1 MERITRFRAGLL
13 LSLFALLVGFF
24 ALKIYDLQI
33 IDQDIKADNQ
43 KTFTTW
49 TIVKAARGEILDR
62 NGNKL
67 VSNRASYDL
76 VFNHYVIISAEGTN
90 DYLLSLAQL
99 CRQQEIPYND
109 NFPVSK
115 QAPFTYTLS
124 EYSATWQGYFQ
135 AYLPEKGG
143 LDSDISAPLLI
154 KKLREIYKI
163 PETWSDEDARAV
175 IGLRYELD
183 LRQGI
188 TNLPNYIFISDART
202 EALSAILELN
212 IPGLKTEASTVREY
226 NTQYAAHILGYCS
239 AMTKEQWEHY
249 STLTDENGK
258 ALYNKDAQVGQSGL
272 ELAFEEYLHGVDGIR
287 VDRVTVDGT
296 LVEQYYLKDANGV
309 EQKPIAGKNVEITID
324 LNLQRT
330 AEESLANLITALRA
344 TAQEDK
350 HVDGSDVEGG
360 AVVVMDVK
368 TGQVL
373 ACASYP
379 TYNLSTF
386 REDWDSLKEAEYAPL
401 FNRALQATY
410 PPGSTYKM
418 SMVIAATEA
427 GIIDRNTTIY
437 DAGVYNKYSPSFS
450 ASCLAWSANHSSHGT
465 INAIG
470 ALSASCNY
478 FFYDIGDKIDLSIM
492 DSTAKSLG
500 LGEPTGIEL
509 GEASGYRANAETKK
523 LFYADDKDRQ
533 GWYPADQIMAS
544 IGQSLNQFSPI
555 QLCSYTA
562 TLANRGVRYQA
573 TFLNRVVSSDYK
585 TLELENLPRI
595 LSTFTISDE
604 AYYNYT
610 QGMRSVVT
618 GGTAYRIFKNYPIEV
633 AAKTGTAQHSNSKD
647 VSDHGAFVCYAPFN
661 NPEIAIAVYGEKA
674 GHGTT
679 MGQIAKEILDTYFD
693 NPEAGDV
700 TTNENEIS

>member
-1 MERITRFRAGLL
+1 MERLSRVRAGIILA
-13 LSLFALLVGFF
+13 LFTIIVGFF
-24 ALKIYDLQI
+24 ALKIYDLQVL
-33 IDQDIKADNQ
+33 DAEAKADNT

-49 TIVKAARGEILDR
+49 TIVKAARGEITDR

-76 VFNHYVIISAEGTN
+76 VFNHYVILSAENTN
-90 DYLLSLAQL
+90 EHLLNLVRL
-99 CRQQEIPYND
+99 CREQGISYHD

-115 QAPFTYTLS
+115 TTPFAYTLH
-124 EYSATWQGYFQ
+124 EQTATWQGYFQ

-143 LDSDISAPLLI
+143 LDSDISAPLLM
-154 KKLREIYKI
+154 KKLRELYRI
-163 PETWSDEDARAV
+163 PDTWSDEDARAV

-188 TNLPNYIFISDART
+188 TNLPNYIFVADATT

-226 NTQYAAHILGYCS
+226 NTQYAAHILGYC
-239 AMTKEQWEHY
+239 APMTKDQWAYY

-258 ALYNKDAQVGQSGL
+258 ALYNMDAQVGQSGL
-272 ELAFEEYLHGVDGIR
+272 ERAFEEYLHGVDGIR

-296 LVEQYYLKDANGV
+296 LVEQYYLQDENGV
-309 EQKPIAGKNVEITID
+309 EQKPISGKNVEITID

-330 AEESLANLITALRA
+330 AEDSLASLITALRA
-344 TAQEDK
+344 TAEEGK

-379 TYNLSTF
+379 TYQLETF
-386 REDWDSLKEAEYAPL
+386 REDWEELNSDPYAPL

-418 SMVIAATEA
+418 SMVIAGVEFGA
-427 GIIDRNTTIY
+427 IDRYTITQ
-437 DAGVYNKYSPSFS
+437 DKGVFSKYAPGFT
-450 ASCLAWSANHSSHGT
+450 ADCLAWSKNHSTHGNV
-465 INAIG
+465 NAIS
-470 ALSASCNY
+470 ALASSCNY
-478 FFYDIGDKIDLSIM
+478 FFYDLGDKISLSII
-492 DSTAKSLG
+492 DSTAKGLG
-500 LGEPTGIEL
+500 LGEPTGVEL
-509 GEASGYRANAETKK
+509 GEATGYRANAETK
-523 LFYADDKDRQ
+523 LHFYANDKDRQ
-533 GWYPADQIMAS
+533 DWYPADQIMAS
-544 IGQSLNQFSPI
+544 IGQSLNQFTPI

-573 TFLNRVVSSDYK
+573 TFLNRVVSADYRH
-585 TLELENLPRI
+585 LELENAPVV
-595 LSTFTISDE
+595 LSTLAISDE

-610 QGMRSVVT
+610 EGMRAVVT
-618 GGTAYRIFKNYPIEV
+618 SGTAYWIFRNYPIAV
-633 AAKTGTAQHSNSKD
+633 AAKTGTAQHSNSTN
-647 VSDHGAFVCYAPFN
+647 VSDHGAFVCYAPFE

-679 MGQIAKEILDTYFD
+679 MGQIAKAILDTYFD
-693 NPEAGDV
+693 NPEKGDV
-700 TTNENEIS
+700 QTNENQLS

>member
-1 MERITRFRAGLL
+1 MERITRFRAWMILGL
-13 LSLFALLVGFF
+13 FTVIICFF
-24 ALKIYDLQI
+24 ALKIYQLQVL
-33 IDQDIKADNQ
+33 DADEKADNT

-49 TIVKAARGEILDR
+49 TVVKAARGEILDR

-76 VFNHYVIISAEGTN
+76 VFNHFVIISAEGTN
-90 DYLLSLAQL
+90 QHLLNLVQL
-99 CRQQEIPYND
+99 CREKGIEYND
-109 NFPVSK
+109 HFPVSTTL
-115 QAPFTYTLS
+115 PFAYTLS
-124 EYSATWQGYFQ
+124 EYNATWQGYFQ

-143 LDSDISAPLLI
+143 LDSDISAPLLM
-154 KKLREIYKI
+154 KKLREIYRI
-163 PETWSDEDARAV
+163 PDTWSDEDARGV

-188 TNLPNYIFISDART
+188 TNLPNYVFLSDADT
-202 EALSAILELN
+202 QSLSAILELN

-226 NTQYAAHILGYCS
+226 NTKYAAHVLGYCS

-249 STLTDENGK
+249 STLKDDNGQP
-258 ALYNKDAQVGQSGL
+258 LYNMDAQVGQSGL

-287 VDRVTVDGT
+287 VDTVTVDGT
-296 LVEQYYLKDANGV
+296 LVEQHYLMGENGV
-309 EQKPIAGKNVEITID
+309 EQKPVSGKNVEVTID

-330 AEESLANLITALRA
+330 AEESLASLITALRA

-350 HVDGSDVEGG
+350 YVDGADVEGG
-360 AVVVMDVK
+360 AVVVMDVR

-379 TYNLSTF
+379 TYDLSTF
-386 REDWDSLKEAEYAPL
+386 REDWESLKEAEYAPL

-418 SMVIAATEA
+418 SMVLAATQEEL
-427 GIIDRNTTIY
+427 IDRNTKIL
-437 DAGVYNKYSPSFS
+437 DEGVFDKYAPGFTADCLMWSQNHYTHGNITAIEAL
-450 ASCLAWSANHSSHGT
+450 AS
-465 INAIG
+465 
-470 ALSASCNY
+470 SCNY
-478 FFYDIGDKIDLSIM
+478 FFYDIGDKLKLSVI
-492 DSTAKSLG
+492 DSTAKGLG

-509 GEASGYRANAETKK
+509 GENIGYRANAETKL
-523 LFYADDKDRQ
+523 LFNKDDKDKQ
-533 GWYPADQIMAS
+533 SWYAADQVMAS

-573 TFLNRVVSSDYK
+573 TFLNRVVSSDYQH
-585 TLELENLPRI
+585 LELENSPRI
-595 LSTFTISDE
+595 LSTMTISDE

-610 QGMRSVVT
+610 EGMRAVVT
-618 GGTAYRIFKNYPIEV
+618 NGTATRIFGKYPIEV
-633 AAKTGTAQHSNSKD
+633 AAKTGTAQHSNSTN
-647 VSDHGAFVCYAPFN
+647 VSDHGAFVCYAPFQ
-661 NPEIAIAVYGEKA
+661 NPEIAVAVYGEKA

-693 NPEAGDV
+693 NPQAGDV
-700 TTNENEIS
+700 ESNENQLS

>member
-1 MERITRFRAGLL
+1 MERLSRVRAGIILA
-13 LSLFALLVGFF
+13 FFMIIVGFF

-33 IDQDIKADNQ
+33 LDADMKADNQ

-49 TIVKAARGEILDR
+49 TIVKAARGEITDR

-76 VFNHYVIISAEGTN
+76 VFNHYVILSAENTN
-90 DYLLSLAQL
+90 QHLLNLVQL
-99 CRQQEIPYND
+99 CRDQKISYYD

-115 QAPFTYTLS
+115 TTPFTYTLQ
-124 EYSATWQGYFQ
+124 EQTATWQGYFQ

-143 LDSDISAPLLI
+143 LDSDISAPLLM
-154 KKLREIYKI
+154 KKLRELYRI
-163 PETWSDEDARAV
+163 PDTWSDEDARAV

-188 TNLPNYIFISDART
+188 TNLPNYIFVADATT

-226 NTQYAAHILGYCS
+226 NTQYAAHILGYCA
-239 AMTKEQWEHY
+239 AMTKDQWAYY

-258 ALYNKDAQVGQSGL
+258 ALYNMDAQVGQSGL
-272 ELAFEEYLHGVDGIR
+272 ERAFEEYLHGIDGIR
-287 VDRVTVDGT
+287 VDRVTVDGM
-296 LVEQYYLKDANGV
+296 LVEQYYLKDENGV
-309 EQKPIAGKNVEITID
+309 EQKPVSGKNVETTID

-330 AEESLANLITALRA
+330 AEESLASLITALRA
-344 TAQEDK
+344 TAVEGK

-379 TYNLSTF
+379 TYQLETF
-386 REDWDSLKEAEYAPL
+386 REDWEMLNSDPYAPL

-418 SMVIAATEA
+418 SMVIAGVEA
-427 GIIDRNTTIY
+427 GAIDRYTVTQ
-437 DAGVYNKYSPSFS
+437 DKGVFSKYAPGFT
-450 ASCLAWSANHSSHGT
+450 ADCLAWSQNHSTHGYV
-465 INAIG
+465 NAVS
-470 ALSASCNY
+470 ALASSCNY
-478 FFYDIGDKIDLSIM
+478 FFYDLGDKISLSII
-492 DSTAKSLG
+492 DSTAKGLG
-500 LGEPTGIEL
+500 LGEPTGVEL
-509 GEASGYRANAETKK
+509 GEATGYRANAETK
-523 LFYADDKDRQ
+523 LYFYADDKDRQ
-533 GWYPADQIMAS
+533 DWYPADQIMAS
-544 IGQSLNQFSPI
+544 IGQSLNQFTPI

-573 TFLNRVVSSDYK
+573 TFLKRVVSSDYRQ
-585 TLELENLPRI
+585 LELENTPVV
-595 LSTFTISDE
+595 LSTLAISDE

-610 QGMRSVVT
+610 EGMRAVVT
-618 GGTAYRIFKNYPIEV
+618 SGTASRIFRNYPIAV
-633 AAKTGTAQHSNSKD
+633 AAKTGTAQHSNSKN
-647 VSDHGAFVCYAPFN
+647 VSDHGAFVCYAPFE
-661 NPEIAIAVYGEKA
+661 NPEIAISVYGEKA

-693 NPEAGDV
+693 NPEKGDV
-700 TTNENEIS
+700 QTNENQLS